1 MPFGLFLL
9 STLSQL
15 GLVLGLFAWIA
26 FPTLVAEAS
35 NLPKLTLWVLALG
48 VPLSLFEYLYHRYLL
63 HSAVLPFLG
72 IMHHCHAE
80 HHGLTSVKA
89 PVRSKEPDRMVPVA
103 SDYPVEHEH
112 QEASMMFPYFAA
124 SIFYAIFVGMAALP
138 AKLLLP
144 DQPLILATILAVTLY
159 YAGYELW
166 HAILH
171 LPYERFWGPWVQ
183 NRRFGSVIQ
192 HIYSFHLVH
201 HCRPTSN
208 LAVVGLWGF
217 ALWDHLFATHKRPL
231 HLPLDGASINY
242 HDISLPKPRWPIS
255 FLDRL
260 QGPCYR
266 TSRAVERWLS
276 KAFRGK

>member
-1 MPFGLFLL
+1 MPFGLFFL
-9 STLSQL
+9 STSFQL
-15 GLVLGLFAWIA
+15 ALVLGLYAWIA
-26 FPTLVAEAS
+26 GPTLAAEAS
-35 NLPKLTLWVLALG
+35 NLPLLVAWILVLG

-89 PVRSKEPDRMVPVA
+89 PVLSKEPERMVPVA
-103 SDYPVEHEH
+103 SEYPVEHEH

-124 SIFYAIFVGMAALP
+124 SIFYAIFVGMAAIPL
-138 AKLLLP
+138 KLLIQS
-144 DQPLILATILAVTLY
+144 QPLVLAMIVTVTLY
-159 YAGYELW
+159 YAGYEVW

-171 LPYERFWGPWVQ
+171 LPYERFWGPLVQ
-183 NRRFGSVIQ
+183 SRGFGGVTRY
-192 HIYSFHLVH
+192 IYSFHLVH

-208 LAVVGLWGF
+208 LAVVGLWGV
-217 ALWDHLFATHKRPL
+217 AVWDHLFATHKRPK

-242 HDISLPKPRWPIS
+242 RDISLPKPRWPIS

-260 QGPCYR
+260 QGPFYR
-266 TSRAVERWLS
+266 GSRTIERTLS
-276 KAFRGK
+276 KAFRKR